1 MNTLHSIREA
11 AFVGAPLG
19 AKHGELSAVGIAAK
33 AAPTVGLCAVV
44 WRALIA
50 ASMLFAFANS
60 HAQAKEE
67 TLHGADGIFVVS
79 DVAIVWAVL
88 KQPSGDKATVWL
100 RIVNSTRKFSHVAID
115 GVDPFSKKRERV
127 EAGTKLAAEARIAS
141 DRDTFSDL
149 PSREVHLY
157 RTEADLRANKP
168 ALTVYYLGVPDTTPE
183 FSTRAAMDDYFNTVR
198 LTSHKVEL
206 KR

>member
-1 MNTLHSIREA
+1 MSTFRIDR
-11 AFVGAPLG
+11 G
-19 AKHGELSAVGIAAK
+19 SAVLAARFRIVGTAAK
-33 AAPTVGLCAVV
+33 AAPTLRHCAVL

-50 ASMLFAFANS
+50 AIGLLTISNAC
-60 HAQAKEE
+60 AQGNEE
-67 TLHGADGIFVVS
+67 RLHGADGIFVVPH
-79 DVAIVWAVL
+79 VAIVWAVL
-88 KQPSGDKATVWL
+88 KQPTGDKATVWL
-100 RIVNSTRKFSHVAID
+100 RVVNSTRKFTHVSID
-115 GVDPFSKKRERV
+115 GVDPFSKKRERI
-127 EAGTKLAAEARIAS
+127 EAGTKLETEARIAS

-183 FSTRAAMDDYFNTVR
+183 FSTRAAMDEYFNTVR

>member
-1 MNTLHSIREA
+1 MITPLLIA
-11 AFVGAPLG
+11 AFAPVGAPLG
-19 AKHGELSAVGIAAK
+19 AKLGSAGTAFIAAR
-33 AAPTVGLCAVV
+33 AAPTLRG
-44 WRALIA
+44 LIA
-50 ASMLFAFANS
+50 AIAWLAVSAAY
-60 HAQAKEE
+60 AQDNEAR
-67 TLHGADGIFVVS
+67 LHGADGIFVSS
-79 DVAIVWAVL
+79 DASIVWAVL
-88 KQPSGDKATVWL
+88 KQPNGDKATVWL
-100 RIVNSTRKFSHVAID
+100 RIINSARKFTHVSVD

-127 EAGTKLAAEARIAS
+127 EAGTKLEAEARIAS

-183 FSTRAAMDDYFNTVR
+183 FSTRAAMDVYFDTVR